1 MGKWSFLGNLNYRRP
16 VINPIHQTF
25 FFWLLKIT
33 FGNDFWTSKCLLQL
47 ARMARC
53 DFLCT
58 LFTACISHPSPNSSN
73 GPDKREYYFV
83 NCLFAV
89 LCILCVKMKK
99 NPVWGKHIAPQ
110 QKKLLSVLSR
120 SLINTILSISI
131 TFCLVIDQ
139 CSITKSVNSPFTQ
152 WRHLTKFNQNPS
164 GFCFLVQ
171 IKAFVISTSL
181 WLPN

>member
-47 ARMARC
+47 ARMASC

-83 NCLFAV
+83 NCLFAA

-120 SLINTILSISI
+120 SLIKHYFVDQHHILLSHRSM
-131 TFCLVIDQ
+131 L
-139 CSITKSVNSPFTQ
+139 N
-152 WRHLTKFNQNPS
+152 H
-164 GFCFLVQ
+164 
-171 IKAFVISTSL
+171 
-181 WLPN
+181 

>member
-1 MGKWSFLGNLNYRRP
+1 MTVQHHLPDGKVKFWGEFKLQKNCNQSYSSN
-16 VINPIHQTF
+16 I

-33 FGNDFWTSKCLLQL
+33 FGNDFWTSKCLQQL

-99 NPVWGKHIAPQ
+99 ILCEESIIAPQ

-120 SLINTILSISI
+120 SLIKHYFVDQHHILLSHRSM
-131 TFCLVIDQ
+131 L
-139 CSITKSVNSPFTQ
+139 N
-152 WRHLTKFNQNPS
+152 H
-164 GFCFLVQ
+164 
-171 IKAFVISTSL
+171 
-181 WLPN
+181 